1 MSADELAAP
10 PLDDASS
17 PMSFL
22 VNISANSSISSFLQ
36 KTLSTMPTGSA
47 HPSPASL
54 ARSGCVS
61 NSSFFSS
68 SALHAIAPNRRVPHG
83 QAVLRPARPTD
94 RPTALLTDRPTSPM
108 VSCPYSKGMCLTV
121 MRPRAM
127 SPMAMRSTVM
137 CSTAMCAMAMCPM
150 AILVLDVRYG
160 CVPDGHVLYGH
171 VLWPCALWPCAL
183 RSSVLWQVAR

>member
-1 MSADELAAP
+1 
-10 PLDDASS
+10 
-17 PMSFL
+17 
-22 VNISANSSISSFLQ
+22 
-36 KTLSTMPTGSA
+36 MPTGSA
-47 HPSPASL
+47 HSSPASL

-61 NSSFFSS
+61 NSSFFCS

-137 CSTAMCAMAMCPM
+137 CSTAMCTMAMCPM
-150 AILVLDVRYG
+150 AILVLDVRYDR
-160 CVPDGHVLYGH
+160 VPDGHVLYGH
-171 VLWPCALWPCAL
+171 VLWLCALWPCAL
-183 RSSVLWQVAR
+183 RSRVLWQIAL